1 MGLYASTCSNCGG
14 PAIFFSFSMSIECAN
29 CRRRYDFVNLLT
41 AWRLKVADDEAMLLS
56 SCTSVET
63 RSIESGEILLS
74 ETCED

>member
-1 MGLYASTCSNCGG
+1 
-14 PAIFFSFSMSIECAN
+14 MSIECAN